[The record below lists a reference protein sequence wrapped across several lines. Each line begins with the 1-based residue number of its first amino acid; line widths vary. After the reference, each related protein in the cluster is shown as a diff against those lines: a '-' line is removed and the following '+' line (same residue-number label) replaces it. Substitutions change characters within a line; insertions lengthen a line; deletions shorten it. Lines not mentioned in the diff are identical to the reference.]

1 MGSPIAQYWQARIYS
16 ILYIENGHQQ
26 PYPSMFPGHVKFLS
40 LESAHPQAL
49 WQSRFSTADLY
60 LRSRLVKGRG
70 KLDWWN
76 DKSWNKILK
85 PIGLHNWLTQSINLE
100 FSTGHICNICK
111 HGTKSF
117 GTSGNG
123 IWPSKSRIGRRFRA
137 LMFHP
142 GAKKQRVWST
152 VKGNLS
158 HHLTDVVFS
167 SNKPFDLKV
176 ISTGVHVLK

>member
-1 MGSPIAQYWQARIYS
+1 M
-16 ILYIENGHQQ
+16 
-26 PYPSMFPGHVKFLS
+26 
-40 LESAHPQAL
+40 
-49 WQSRFSTADLY
+49 
-60 LRSRLVKGRG
+60 KGRG

-76 DKSWNKILK
+76 DKSLNKILK